1 LKLAGLTRQ
10 TFFFGPRFNIAVV
23 PYNQPAAAMDLLNR
37 FLRNETFVDVP
48 APTIRFGEDGVSSAF
63 DMANPLISTTNGP
76 HRMSVPVIV
85 SLAFMAGIVF
95 TMVINKFWTT
105 RRQINKGGYSPIPEN
120 DTVSGISH
128 FETSSESS

>member
-1 LKLAGLTRQ
+1 
-10 TFFFGPRFNIAVV
+10 VV

-48 APTIRFGEDGVSSAF
+48 TPLIRFGEEGVSSAYE
-63 DMANPLISTTNGP
+63 MANPVISPDNGP

-85 SLAFMAGIVF
+85 SLAFLAGIVF
-95 TMVINKFWTT
+95 TIVINKFLTT
-105 RRQINKGGYSPIPEN
+105 RQQMNKGGYSPIPESE
-120 DTVSGISH
+120 TASGASH